1 MLFDAIKQ
9 ALVMKSLGLTKWLLR
24 FRKKDGIIRITK
36 ILFLLKAY
44 E

>member
-1 MLFDAIKQ
+1 MLFEVIRK
-9 ALVMKSLGLTKWLLR
+9 ALLMKSLGLTKWLLR
-24 FRKKDGIIRITK
+24 FRKKDGIIRIAK